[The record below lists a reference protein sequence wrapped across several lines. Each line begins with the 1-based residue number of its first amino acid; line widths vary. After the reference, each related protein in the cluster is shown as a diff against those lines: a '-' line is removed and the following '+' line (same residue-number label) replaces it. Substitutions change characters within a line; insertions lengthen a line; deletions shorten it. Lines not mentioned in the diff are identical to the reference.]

1 MAVNSII
8 SKCKPHVTPVVWLM
22 ALVVTAGFLL
32 GYERH
37 VLWKIQEQNLFLD
50 TPLFFRQQMVVPG
63 GLLTYVGSFLTQLFP
78 PSQKLCQTQLL
89 DLQFLL
95 FPLKALAPC
104 Q

>member
-22 ALVVTAGFLL
+22 ALVVAAGFLL

-63 GLLTYVGSFLTQLFP
+63 GLLTYVGSFLFILINV
-78 PSQKLCQTQLL
+78 
-89 DLQFLL
+89 
-95 FPLKALAPC
+95 
-104 Q
+104 